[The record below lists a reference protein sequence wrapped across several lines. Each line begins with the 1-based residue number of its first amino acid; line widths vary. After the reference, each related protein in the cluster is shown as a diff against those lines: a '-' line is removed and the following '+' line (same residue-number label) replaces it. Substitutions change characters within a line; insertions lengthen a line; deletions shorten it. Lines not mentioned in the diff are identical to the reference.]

1 MSNSQL
7 VLAGRFRTGC
17 AASIPACPSAWR
29 PPGPNPT
36 SASCRGPR
44 SSFHYTWSE
53 GSFLPS
59 TGPQRSQLRQRR
71 SQDQAHGTAAQAE
84 QRRHGACFPSMI
96 NAVRSSAD
104 VAQDF
109 KDQGSSSSRTV
120 LSRRKASASLQGPA
134 GFCFASNLDTTQVH
148 RKPSRTSGLLLHEQP
163 HRKEVGCA
171 DGLKKRYMC
180 FSRPL
185 CETCVA
191 DSLCPANMRY
201 LLRSDR
207 GLVLRV
213 TCVQSRLYVLYYRC
227 GGEHLSSYVR
237 TCDCL
242 SYIYIQSASIHTMV
256 PVHM

>member
-1 MSNSQL
+1 MCCVRTGMSFSEEAAGPQPHFRIMSWTL
-7 VLAGRFRTGC
+7 VLITLGVKVLSSHLP
-17 AASIPACPSAWR
+17 ASDAPIQLR
-29 PPGPNPT
+29 
-36 SASCRGPR
+36 R
-44 SSFHYTWSE
+44 
-53 GSFLPS
+53 
-59 TGPQRSQLRQRR
+59 QRSP
-71 SQDQAHGTAAQAE
+71 DQAHGTAAQAE
-84 QRRHGACFPSMI
+84 RRRRGACFLSMI

-104 VAQDF
+104 AAQDF
-109 KDQGSSSSRTV
+109 KDQRASFSRAAST
-120 LSRRKASASLQGPA
+120 RRKASTSLQPA
-134 GFCFASNLDTTQVH
+134 GFCFAISLDSTQVH

-256 PVHM
+256 PVHT